1 MGTIASR
8 ESSYACSAMSRRSRR
23 RLTTR
28 FVASLACV
36 STSACVQHTRC
47 EYERQVVALDERN
60 ELVIST
66 FPSGYPQIRRRV
78 PFLFKRL
85 ESPRSVKVQFFVRAR
100 GTAAGPNPNIDSILV
115 RSFSY
120 AFPGQ
125 APVLLMEN
133 FPGGFWQQG
142 AAEDRSEAVESVPC
156 SEGWYIRARF
166 DLMLNGRPFTG
177 EQTLV
182 AREKSRVDPMVLD
195 VLR

>member
-1 MGTIASR
+1 MSARAAAHGASR
-8 ESSYACSAMSRRSRR
+8 CRRVVT
-23 RLTTR
+23 LL
-28 FVASLACV
+28 VAALACV
-36 STSACVQHTRC
+36 SASACVQHTRC

-60 ELVIST
+60 EVVIST
-66 FPSGYPQIRRRV
+66 FPSGYPQIRRRM

-85 ESPRSVKVQFFVRAR
+85 ESPRSVKVEFFVRAR

-125 APVLLMEN
+125 ESVLLMEN

-142 AAEDRSEAVESVPC
+142 AAEYRSEAAEPVPC
-156 SEGWYIRARF
+156 SEGWYIRAQF
-166 DLMLNGRPFTG
+166 DLMLNGRTFTG

-182 AREKSRVDPMVLD
+182 AREVARVYPMVFD